1 MTDFGSVIKGLLA
14 NIIEFATTAGI
25 RLIGAVLIVVI
36 GIILTSK
43 LSKLLK
49 KRMSTKLEKSVCDF
63 VSSFVSIALNAVIIL
78 TAANYLGVPMTNLVA
93 IVGSCGLAV
102 GLALQGSLSNL
113 AGGIMILIFKPF
125 KDGDFVSINGLDGTV
140 KEITILYT
148 YLTTPDKKTIII
160 PNSTASNASVTNF
173 SMEQYRRVDVPVGVS
188 YKSDVNEVRRV
199 LLDFVKDVEFVEK
212 DPAPVVVISAYAD
225 SSINFTIRVWTEN
238 AHYWDVMGSINY
250 GLQKVL
256 ADNGI
261 EVPYPQLD
269 VHLDK

>member
-1 MTDFGSVIKGLLA
+1 MSDIVYTLKGLLSSVLA
-14 NIIEFATTAGI
+14 FATAAGI
-25 RLIGAVLIVVI
+25 RLIGAILIVVI

-49 KRMSTKLEKSVCDF
+49 NKMSSKLEKSVCDF
-63 VSSFVSIALNAVIIL
+63 LSSFISIALNAVIIL

-113 AGGIMILIFKPF
+113 AGGIMILIFKPY

-173 SMEQYRRVDVPVGVS
+173 SMEQYRRVDIPVCVS

-199 LLDFVKDVEFVEK
+199 LLDFVSGIEFVEK
-212 DPAPVVVISAYAD
+212 EPAPAVVISAYAD
-225 SSINFTIRVWTEN
+225 SSINFTVRVWTEN
-238 AHYWDVMGSINY
+238 AHYWDVAGSINY

-256 ADNGI
+256 SDNGI